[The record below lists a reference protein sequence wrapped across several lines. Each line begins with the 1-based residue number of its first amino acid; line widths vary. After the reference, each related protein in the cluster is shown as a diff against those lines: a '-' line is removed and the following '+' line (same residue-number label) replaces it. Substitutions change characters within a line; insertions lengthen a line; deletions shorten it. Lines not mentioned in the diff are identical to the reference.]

1 MANTA
6 NTVDATSTAS
16 TANTAITTNAAN
28 IPNAD
33 NTVKSCLK
41 KLLSIHM
48 FLMDQMG
55 WPYALG
61 LSLVNRP
68 GAHISIILNNCISR
82 SEIW

>member
-41 KLLSIHM
+41 TTTFNTYVFDGSNGMALCPWTLS
-48 FLMDQMG
+48 
-55 WPYALG
+55 
-61 LSLVNRP
+61 
-68 GAHISIILNNCISR
+68 C
-82 SEIW
+82 